1 MSSGSEDTESPCRD
15 HFMDS
20 GSSPCV
26 TVQSICTNCP
36 SFKMSDPSVRGMMTG
51 GSVKTKSSIDAF
63 GFHNPKPSSSISA
76 NLFFQLPLTPR
87 LVEKLAT
94 PALFLAVQVYLPPCI
109 LPTESILK
117 KLARDPIGAVVIPR
131 PPPDSSLSDPWRLQ
145 EILRGIS
152 PELTMQEI
160 WAYSPSSKTS
170 FPKENGTI

>member
-1 MSSGSEDTESPCRD
+1 MSSGSDDTESPCRD

-51 GSVKTKSSIDAF
+51 GSVKIRCVS
-63 GFHNPKPSSSISA
+63 FHNPKPSSSVSTT
-76 NLFFQLPLTPR
+76 LFFQLPLTPR

-94 PALFLAVQVYLPPCI
+94 PALFLAVQVYLPPCM

-131 PPPDSSLSDPWRLQ
+131 PPPDISLSDPWRLQ